1 MKNEIQ
7 IKILL
12 DEIIVKVEENVKKHT
27 INDKTV
33 KLIDNN
39 VIRFEIQDSGEPKGN
54 FRYSLKE
61 LLIF

>member
-12 DEIIVKVEENVKKHT
+12 YEIIVKVEENVSKHT

-39 VIRFEIQDSGEPKGN
+39 VIQFEIQDSGKSNQNENLG
-54 FRYSLKE
+54 
-61 LLIF
+61 IV